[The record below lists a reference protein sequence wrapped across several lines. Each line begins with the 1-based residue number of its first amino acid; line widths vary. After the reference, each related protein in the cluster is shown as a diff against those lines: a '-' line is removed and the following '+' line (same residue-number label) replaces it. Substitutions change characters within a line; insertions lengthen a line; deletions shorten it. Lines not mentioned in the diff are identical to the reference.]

1 MPTGSAPHT
10 SSSPN
15 FNPSLGTRSGI
26 RSLLIKTTF
35 TIAWVAL
42 LISPS
47 VSLFN
52 IWLPTYDERR
62 IILILILCLSTLSL
76 AAARSVSIIVNPL
89 PSPFLMFICLGLAS
103 VLTVAQIP
111 EYAALELALFTT
123 TVSACL
129 LLGNKRLSERQL
141 RGVVLPTFI
150 GSTVFY
156 GIVTLMVW
164 AAGWAVEGDQPP
176 WPEPLHNFVNH
187 RFLNDWQTWLLPF
200 LPAVLFAKIPRCRDA
215 FHRSLSITYFAFLWA
230 LLLYSLG
237 RATLY
242 AQLGCLL
249 LIPLLFG
256 RQGLRWSTIQLGAS
270 LLGLLLLILLLGMNP
285 FAEGS
290 RAERLVS
297 LNSSGRTELWVIS
310 LQLIAEHPLLGIGPM
325 QFAALPNVTFAHPHN
340 LVLQVAVEWGIPA
353 ALLLFGA
360 LLWAALHWLAFAR
373 RRVASPDCPRW
384 EAFLLMSLTASMT
397 AASANSLLAGTAHT
411 PMSQLMLLLVVGCA
425 YALYRQHHPPEPHKW
440 RLIPRLWIAATLAAA
455 AWLGGFTT
463 YELVHYIGN
472 DLRGTDYVDGGWVPR
487 FWRVGK
493 LKTVPELPNRAQ

>member
-1 MPTGSAPHT
+1 MLLSRIRLNWPREARLINGLRPR
-10 SSSPN
+10 N
-15 FNPSLGTRSGI
+15 GILILLG
-26 RSLLIKTTF
+26 LLIL
-35 TIAWVAL
+35 A
-42 LISPS
+42 SPAVPLVNS
-47 VSLFN
+47 
-52 IWLPTYDERR
+52 WLSAYDERR
-62 IILILILCLSTLSL
+62 IILVALLCLSALVIRAWRLTSFFATPLLIPFSLIATLGLVSTLSV
-76 AAARSVSIIVNPL
+76 AATPA
-89 PSPFLMFICLGLAS
+89 
-103 VLTVAQIP
+103 
-111 EYAALELALFTT
+111 YAALETALLITT
-123 TVSACL
+123 TSTCL
-129 LLGNKRLSERQL
+129 LLGSSRLDEEQIRHF
-141 RGVVLPTFI
+141 VLPI
-150 GSTVFY
+150 LAASCVFY
-156 GIVTLMVW
+156 GIVTLMAW
-164 AAGWAVEGDQPP
+164 AAGWAVEGHQPP
-176 WPEPLHNFVNH
+176 WPEPLHNFINR

-200 LPAVLFAKIPRCRDA
+200 LPAVLFAKILRCRPA
-215 FHRSLSITYFAFLWA
+215 LHRSLAVAYFALLWA

-242 AQLGCLL
+242 TQFGCLL
-249 LIPLLFG
+249 LIPLLF
-256 RQGLRWSTIQLGAS
+256 RRPGLRWSAIQLGAA